1 MKPGNKPDPFT
12 AKAHKEGFAARSV
25 YKLEEI
31 DRRIRLTRPGLR
43 VLDLGAAPGSWTQYL
58 ANKVGGKG
66 LVVALDLNPLR
77 VVTPKHVR
85 AAEVDILASPL
96 ADIAAFGPF
105 DAVVSDM
112 APHTSGVR
120 DADVARS
127 VELVERAITIAD
139 ASLKKGG
146 TFLAKIFQGDGFEA
160 VRALLRER
168 YETVRVLKPEASRK
182 ESIEIYL
189 AGLVHKRDP
198 VVPDAPST
206 PAPTASTAPESA

>member
-12 AKAHKEGFAARSV
+12 AKAHKEGYLARSV

-58 ANKVGGKG
+58 ANKVGARGH
-66 LVVALDLNPLR
+66 VVALDLNPLR
-77 VVTPKHVR
+77 FAAPKHVH
-85 AAEVDILASPL
+85 AQEIDILACPVS
-96 ADIAAFGPF
+96 DIARLGPF

-120 DADVARS
+120 DSDVFRS
-127 VELVERAITIAD
+127 VELVERAIVIAD

-146 TFLAKIFQGDGFEA
+146 TFVAKIFQGEGFDA
-160 VRALLRER
+160 TRAMLRTR

-189 AGLVHKRDP
+189 VGLSRREDP
-198 VVPDAPST
+198 PPLDPAAAP
-206 PAPTASTAPESA
+206 PAPAGAPG

>member
-31 DRRIRLTRPGLR
+31 DRRVKLTRPGLR

-58 ANKVGGKG
+58 ATKVGPRG

-77 VVTPKHVR
+77 VAVPKHVR
-85 AAEVDILASPL
+85 AAQLDILACPL
-96 ADIAAFGPF
+96 AAIAEHGPF

-120 DADVARS
+120 EADAARS
-127 VELVERAITIAD
+127 EELVERAMLIAD
-139 ASLKKGG
+139 ATLTKGG
-146 TFLAKIFQGDGFEA
+146 TFLAKIFQGEGFEA
-160 VRALLRER
+160 LRAALRER
-168 YETVRVLKPEASRK
+168 YETVKILKPDASRK
-182 ESIEIYL
+182 ESTEIYL
-189 AGLVHKRDP
+189 AGLARKHDP
-198 VVPDAPST
+198 KLPEAPAG
-206 PAPTASTAPESA
+206 PVG